1 MTSFWLCFVP
11 LFVAVDA
18 IGLLPVFLSLTEG
31 AQKKQIRKIIFQSTV
46 TALVVALA
54 FIAVGTALF
63 RFLNISVADFMVAGG
78 ILLFIISIRDILSSG
93 EKSSAVDPESIGVVP
108 IGVPLITG
116 PAVLTTSL
124 ILIAEHSAVVTSLAI
139 AANIVLVGIVF
150 FAAPLINRVI
160 GKTGSRAISKIT
172 SLLLAAIGVMIVRQG
187 IVLII
192 AEGLSGS

>member
-18 IGLLPVFLSLTEG
+18 IGLLPVFLGLTEG
-31 AQKKQIRKIIFQSTV
+31 AQKSQIRKIIFQSTV

-93 EKSSAVDPESIGVVP
+93 EKTSAVDPDSIGVVP

-124 ILIAEHSAVVTSLAI
+124 ILIAEHNAVVTSLAI
-139 AANIVLVGIVF
+139 AANIFIVGIVF

-172 SLLLAAIGVMIVRQG
+172 SLLLAAIGVMIVRRG
-187 IVLII
+187 IMLII
-192 AEGLSGS
+192 SEGLSCS